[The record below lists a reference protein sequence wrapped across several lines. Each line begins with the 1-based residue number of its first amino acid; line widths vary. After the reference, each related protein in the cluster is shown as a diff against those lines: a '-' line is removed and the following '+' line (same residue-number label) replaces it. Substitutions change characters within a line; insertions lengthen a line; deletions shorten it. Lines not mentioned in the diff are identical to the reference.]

1 MRLQG
6 VYGWCVLLLGCG
18 LTGRGL
24 SDLCRGV
31 RGRAVSLF
39 SWTNEAKTIGPLSDE
54 QLPRADKHGAI
65 HFSRSRGE
73 E

>member
-1 MRLQG
+1 MVRAFVGLWVDGGG
-6 VYGWCVLLLGCG
+6 VF
-18 LTGRGL
+18 
-24 SDLCRGV
+24 DLCRGV